1 MQRSKGKAPN
11 GLQAGSGLNVE
22 VTNVKGINMS
32 NNTTQG
38 GKNQDSLVL
47 MHSGMPATTTL
58 AISHGTRNE
67 HKSVI
72 QLVRNYRADLEEFGG
87 VTFEMRPFETAGGKQ
102 EREVA
107 ILNEQQSTLIL
118 TYMRN
123 SEIVRTF
130 KKALVKAFF
139 ELANSQKQVDPMQ
152 VLSDPAAM
160 RGLLLGYTEK
170 VIKLE
175 GQVNYLA
182 PKAEAL
188 DRIATAGGSMCIRDA
203 AKTLQ
208 VQEGKLAKL
217 LVENKW
223 IYQRPMGT
231 GKLAYSDKLQ
241 AGLMEHKITQGNKP
255 DGSEWVS
262 TQPRITAKGLT
273 KLSQM
278 LQSPEVAA

>member
-1 MQRSKGKAPN
+1 MNNSTNNISATVKLSVAKIGESDVKTVNARELHAFLDSKQRFADWIKGRIDQYGFVAGVDFTDHKIMIGRNQQIDYYISIDMAKELAMVERNEKGK
-11 GLQAGSGLNVE
+11 QARQYFIE
-22 VTNVKGINMS
+22 C
-32 NNTTQG
+32 
-38 GKNQDSLVL
+38 
-47 MHSGMPATTTL
+47 
-58 AISHGTRNE
+58 
-67 HKSVI
+67 
-72 QLVRNYRADLEEFGG
+72 
-87 VTFEMRPFETAGGKQ
+87 
-102 EREVA
+102 ERQA
-107 ILNEQQSTLIL
+107 
-118 TYMRN
+118 
-123 SEIVRTF
+123 
-130 KKALVKAFF
+130 
-139 ELANSQKQVDPMQ
+139 KQVDPMQ